1 MANGNGHRLELRE
14 LPPEVRALL
23 TTIIDAALAL
33 AQLQKGNSNTGSNPV
48 CATKS
53 LFARFLSVPVA
64 LPLIDLPGNHRPQY
78 EIQPNYEHQHGH
90 QPNAP
95 LEDSRNSTKPPPTYA
110 VKPIS

>member
-1 MANGNGHRLELRE
+1 
-14 LPPEVRALL
+14 
-23 TTIIDAALAL
+23 
-33 AQLQKGNSNTGSNPV
+33 
-48 CATKS
+48 
-53 LFARFLSVPVA
+53 LSVPVA